1 MLAEVEKRKQLGGLW
16 NDFTKVSAY
25 PLRMFDFCSDDIF
38 RRAGISSAVPTY
50 KYDPTKVK
58 ENNPPQIRKTSG

>member
-1 MLAEVEKRKQLGGLW
+1 MPRI
-16 NDFTKVSAY
+16 VS
-25 PLRMFDFCSDDIF
+25 RGCFSTVSDDIF

>member
-1 MLAEVEKRKQLGGLW
+1 MIKFNLLSFL
-16 NDFTKVSAY
+16 
-25 PLRMFDFCSDDIF
+25 DDIF

-50 KYDPTKVK
+50 KYDPTKIK

>member
-1 MLAEVEKRKQLGGLW
+1 MIVLFL
-16 NDFTKVSAY
+16 
-25 PLRMFDFCSDDIF
+25 DDIF

-58 ENNPPQIRKTSG
+58 ENNPPQIRKPTG